1 MAQEKLQLRIR
12 NSGGGSRRFAEQL
25 VREGRVT
32 VNGQIIKEPAFM
44 VDPQADYIKVDGK
57 LLQQVGSSQLI
68 IIFNKPRNVVSTMKD
83 PEDRPCLGDVIR
95 KIKDPVFPVGRLD
108 FDAEGIMILT
118 NDGQMAQAL
127 THPSN
132 RIPRT
137 YLVKVRGVPDE
148 KSLKM
153 IRKGMRLSDGE
164 RVGDISCSFLRA
176 QDTTSWLKVVLFEGK
191 RNEIKRIFFRINYPV
206 RKLRRISFGPIE
218 LGSLETGAWRLA
230 TVQERR
236 KLTAL
241 VDKTKQSVR
250 GPERPEIERQ
260 RISRH
265 RTKPRSTSRP
275 IRPDSV

>member
-12 NSGGGSRRFAEQL
+12 NSGAGSRRLAEQL

-32 VNGQIIKEPAFM
+32 VNGQIIQDPAFM

-57 LLQQVGSSQLI
+57 LLKQVGSSQLI
-68 IIFNKPRNVVSTMKD
+68 FIFNKPRNIVSTMKD
-83 PEDRPCLGDVIR
+83 PQERPCLGDVIR

-118 NDGQMAQAL
+118 NDGQLAQAL

-137 YLVKVRGVPDE
+137 YMVKVRGVPDE

-164 RVGDISCSFLRA
+164 RVGDISCTFLRA

-218 LGSLETGAWRLA
+218 LGGLETGAWRLA
-230 TVQERR
+230 TVQEVR

-241 VDKTKQSVR
+241 VDKTRPPVR
-250 GPERPEIERQ
+250 DLEKPVVERQ
-260 RISRH
+260 KISGH
-265 RTKPRSTSRP
+265 RTKSRAAA
-275 IRPDSV
+275 RPFHTKSV

>member
-12 NSGGGSRRFAEQL
+12 NSGAGSRRLAEQL

-32 VNGQIIKEPAFM
+32 VNGEIIQDPAFM

-57 LLQQVGSSQLI
+57 LLKQVGSSQLI
-68 IIFNKPRNVVSTMKD
+68 FIFNKPRNIVSTMKD
-83 PEDRPCLGDVIR
+83 PQERPCLGDVIR

-118 NDGQMAQAL
+118 NDGQLAQAL

-164 RVGDISCSFLRA
+164 RVGDISCTFLRA

-218 LGSLETGAWRLA
+218 LGGLETGAWRLA
-230 TVQERR
+230 TVQEVR

-241 VDKTKQSVR
+241 VDKTRHPVR
-250 GPERPEIERQ
+250 DPEKPVAERQ

-265 RTKPRSTSRP
+265 RTKSRATTRP
-275 IRPDSV
+275 IHAKSV